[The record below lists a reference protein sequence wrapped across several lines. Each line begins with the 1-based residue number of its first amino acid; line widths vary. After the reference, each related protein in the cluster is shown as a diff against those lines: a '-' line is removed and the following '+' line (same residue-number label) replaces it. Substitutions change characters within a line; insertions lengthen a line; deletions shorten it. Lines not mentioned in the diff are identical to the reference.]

1 MAFVCPR
8 WWPNNHGHVLV
19 VPIRH
24 YENLYELA
32 PEAGH
37 AVHDLV
43 RDVAIA
49 IRSTYGCEGI
59 STRQHNEPAGN
70 QDAWHYHVH
79 VFPRYAGD
87 ELYASKP
94 YPEFVTAEQRQPYAE
109 RLRRYFATKEL
120 GAAELDWTRR
130 VGSVSRKPT
139 ARAFAGLAAAIPV
152 IAPCLCDRYTSRHA
166 FDLPPERAPTD
177 VPAAP
182 DAAIPTTASAAATV
196 TAPAAPNKC
205 ARTAM
210 FPHPLRA
217 LKRPLAL
224 ARSS

>member
-1 MAFVCPR
+1 LGQLFPGISRDPSVGGIWSASIVTVTITHAPSDYQCPFCALAAGVDADRQQDIVRRTAGALAFISPR

-24 YENLYELA
+24 YENLYELP

-49 IRSTYGCEGI
+49 IRRTYGCEGV

-79 VFPRYAGD
+79 VFPRYADD
-87 ELYASKP
+87 ELYASRP

-109 RLRRYFATKEL
+109 RLRRYFATEES
-120 GAAELDWTRR
+120 G
-130 VGSVSRKPT
+130 
-139 ARAFAGLAAAIPV
+139 
-152 IAPCLCDRYTSRHA
+152 H
-166 FDLPPERAPTD
+166 
-177 VPAAP
+177 VP
-182 DAAIPTTASAAATV
+182 S
-196 TAPAAPNKC
+196 
-205 ARTAM
+205 
-210 FPHPLRA
+210 
-217 LKRPLAL
+217 
-224 ARSS
+224 